1 MKKMHAIVFTSLVAL
16 AGVASAQDSG
26 ISASRISDSEYAAT
40 VAKAQSLQ
48 NGPTSAPMAEHE
60 AHHKGHGKHHEGH
73 GKHHKGHGKGKHH
86 KGGKHDATPAA
97 APAPAAQ

>member
-1 MKKMHAIVFTSLVAL
+1 MKKMHVIVFSSLVAL
-16 AGVASAQDSG
+16 AGFASAQDSG

-48 NGPTSAPMAEHE
+48 NGPAAAPMAEHE
-60 AHHKGHGKHHEGH
+60 MKKGHDKHHKGHGKHHGKGMHH
-73 GKHHKGHGKGKHH
+73 GK
-86 KGGKHDATPAA
+86 KHDAAPAA